1 MSIRS
6 SANASYRSQQA
17 APIEFKSEYSTTNHD
32 DTVGHILSRLDQL
45 QASISTQ
52 PDSVV
57 APLTERPARLVASKA
72 DPSDLHARLQHLEAI
87 HEDTLHQLGAKL
99 SLVEKK
105 VRDNREAEHLMTQI
119 SSKFGQIET
128 RLQAQ
133 TRLHDRVCDLE
144 TRMQPDPEQERILA
158 RINSKLDAIER
169 RKATLGAPYEEK
181 RSIAAPYESSAPR
194 YSDPERAEY
203 LQKRIEKLQALR
215 SRYEDEDD

>member
-1 MSIRS
+1 MRCVFT
-6 SANASYRSQQA
+6 ART
-17 APIEFKSEYSTTNHD
+17 P
-32 DTVGHILSRLDQL
+32 VRHIIVRC
-45 QASISTQ
+45 
-52 PDSVV
+52 
-57 APLTERPARLVASKA
+57 LTFAK
-72 DPSDLHARLQHLEAI
+72 Q
-87 HEDTLHQLGAKL
+87 DTLHQLGAKL

-119 SSKFGQIET
+119 SSKFGQIES

-169 RKATLGAPYEEK
+169 RKASLGAPYAEE
-181 RSIAAPYESSAPR
+181 RMPRDAAPR
-194 YSDPERAEY
+194 YSDPDRAEY